1 MSVLRDGLCSRL
13 TSDILEKLRSSGI
26 TKTTDLISRDLED
39 TCQLTGISY
48 KVKIQMSYI
57 FETKTERGYVT
68 LWLALS
74 LGTLCFGA
82 MMKKYFAMFCAVFPF
97 QSGLEFYVLFILYL
111 LYTYINQRR

>member
-13 TSDILEKLRSSGI
+13 TSDILEKLRSSGT

-74 LGTLCFGA
+74 LRCYDE
-82 MMKKYFAMFCAVFPF
+82 KYFAMFCAVFPF
-97 QSGLEFYVLFILYL
+97 QSVVWVGILCFVHLVPSVY
-111 LYTYINQRR
+111 